1 MRKEE
6 TLSYKSFIKELNKDL
21 KSSTK
26 THQELNNHF
35 KNYLNKFVTP
45 FTLSKWHISL
55 DLNLKKHQICI
66 LAHSSNPIRAL
77 AMIEIRPDITNLK
90 YPNLRYIFRK
100 ISFKRLEEDQILL
113 EPVSKSHHDLY
124 TEKRGFWCVL
134 ETEKPL
140 PCIDIYNLSSANR
153 TVLFKLYCEYIYGM
167 ENYPEDSSLIITRA
181 EQFDI
186 KNYPTPAWTR
196 SSEKHKKSKIEELQS
211 RKKQKIIHDNA
222 NAPPPPPKHKPE
234 EEEEDFPILEIEP
247 FDKAVNPEPIPE
259 VKATTID
266 PDKFLETFRRYE
278 LEEAANILMEMPIDS
293 ILI

>member
-21 KSSTK
+21 KSNTK

-45 FTLSKWHISL
+45 FTLSKWQISL
-55 DLNLKKHQICI
+55 DLNLKKNQICI

-77 AMIEIRPDITNLK
+77 AMIEIRPDVNNLK

-140 PCIDIYNLSSANR
+140 PCIDIYNLSNANR

-167 ENYPEDSSLIITRA
+167 ENYPDDSSLIITRA

-211 RKKQKIIHDNA
+211 RKKQKVMHDNI
-222 NAPPPPPKHKPE
+222 NTPPPPPKNKQE
-234 EEEEDFPILEIEP
+234 EEDEDFPILEIEP
-247 FDKAVNPEPIPE
+247 FDKAINPEPIPE

-293 ILI
+293 VLI